1 MNSDAPLA
9 TDFGYSSQG
18 DPEDNSDTIL
28 PSDREFTSSIDLLPP
43 PGLPSVREATST
55 AQVWPHGVD
64 HHGTNS
70 PPPLTILRDVTIAR
84 RYPLAHGIAIEE
96 RKECTVQVST

>member
-9 TDFGYSSQG
+9 TDFGYPSQG

-43 PGLPSVREATST
+43 LGLSPYGKLHLQLNFGPTESTITVR
-55 AQVWPHGVD
+55 
-64 HHGTNS
+64 
-70 PPPLTILRDVTIAR
+70 IR
-84 RYPLAHGIAIEE
+84 RLP
-96 RKECTVQVST
+96 